1 MNSCPYL
8 VFCFSVPNKL
18 TLTTLSFWQFYRSLG
33 ESNKQIST
41 RILPKTHIHVICPP
55 YEILLSETVGQSILE
70 RTNYGQTSL
79 LEVLVH
85 ETKKYEDEP
94 EDGNL
99 MTFN

>member
-1 MNSCPYL
+1 MAILSL
-8 VFCFSVPNKL
+8 V
-18 TLTTLSFWQFYRSLG
+18 G

-41 RILPKTHIHVICPP
+41 RILPKTHIHVMCPL

>member
-8 VFCFSVPNKL
+8 VFCFSVPNANNSL
-18 TLTTLSFWQFYRSLG
+18 ILAILSLVG

-41 RILPKTHIHVICPP
+41 RILQKTHIHVICPP

-94 EDGNL
+94 DDGNL

>member
-1 MNSCPYL
+1 MNRVHTFFS
-8 VFCFSVPNKL
+8 CFSMPNKQ
-18 TLTTLSFWQFYRSLG
+18 TLTILSFRQFYRSLG

-55 YEILLSETVGQSILE
+55 YEILLSDTVGPSILK

-85 ETKKYEDEP
+85 ETRKDEP

>member
-1 MNSCPYL
+1 M
-8 VFCFSVPNKL
+8 PNKL
-18 TLTTLSFWQFYRSLG
+18 TLTTLSVWQFYRSLG

-41 RILPKTHIHVICPP
+41 RILPKTQIHAICSS
-55 YEILLSETVGQSILE
+55 YLILLLETVGPSILE

-94 EDGNL
+94 DDGNL

>member
-8 VFCFSVPNKL
+8 IFCFSVPNL
-18 TLTTLSFWQFYRSLG
+18 RYQLSHLGNFYRSLG

>member
-1 MNSCPYL
+1 MNSCPSAFPCQTYANKSLILAILSL
-8 VFCFSVPNKL
+8 V
-18 TLTTLSFWQFYRSLG
+18 G

-55 YEILLSETVGQSILE
+55 YEILLSETEGQSILE

>member
-1 MNSCPYL
+1 MFSAFPCQTYANNSLILAILSL
-8 VFCFSVPNKL
+8 V
-18 TLTTLSFWQFYRSLG
+18 G

-70 RTNYGQTSL
+70 RTNYDQTSL

-94 EDGNL
+94 DDGNL

>member
-1 MNSCPYL
+1 MLYALPMK
-8 VFCFSVPNKL
+8 FS
-18 TLTTLSFWQFYRSLG
+18 
-33 ESNKQIST
+33 
-41 RILPKTHIHVICPP
+41 
-55 YEILLSETVGQSILE
+55 SETVGQSILE

-99 MTFN
+99 MTFK